1 MTTSSGVAERLAA
14 LQRRLNAAAE
24 RAGREPDSFRIVA
37 VTKTFGIETCRA
49 ALQAGLTRLGE
60 NRVQEAEPKIAALPE
75 AEWHLVGRLQ
85 SNKARRAVRGFAVI
99 HSIDSVDLLARVDRV
114 AAEEDRRTQVLLEVN
129 VTGEGTKAGFEPDE
143 LGRVDLGAHEAAP
156 VIGLMTILPY
166 GAAFDD
172 ARRWFRRLRELRDEL
187 QERTGHALPELSM
200 GMSGDAEAA
209 VAEGATLVRIGTA
222 LFGPREPTLVSS
234 HP

>member
-1 MTTSSGVAERLAA
+1 VTSASHVAERLAA
-14 LQRRLNAAAE
+14 LRSRLNEAAE

-37 VTKTFGIETCRA
+37 VTKTFDIGTCRA

-60 NRVQEAEPKIAALPE
+60 NRVQEAEPKIAALPQ

-85 SNKARRAVRGFAVI
+85 SNKARRAVRGFAMI
-99 HSIDSVDLLARVDRV
+99 HSIDSTDLLARVDRV
-114 AAEEDRRTQVLLEVN
+114 AAEEDLRPRLLLEVN
-129 VTGEGTKAGFEPDE
+129 VSGEQTKAGFEPAE
-143 LGRVDLGAHEAAP
+143 LASVRLGAQEAAP
-156 VIGLMTILPY
+156 VVGLMTILPY
-166 GAAFDD
+166 GAADDD

-187 QERTGHALPELSM
+187 QDRTGQALPELSM

-209 VAEGATLVRIGTA
+209 VAEGGTLVRIGTA
-222 LFGPREPTLVSS
+222 LFGPRRPTLVSS